1 VNAGAAKSMIAAH
14 NEKRSERKKVS
25 LTELSD
31 RTGRTEKQQREHH
44 HSARD
49 KVKEAEEVKK
59 Q

>member
-1 VNAGAAKSMIAAH
+1 MGFGSIIACD
-14 NEKRSERKKVS
+14 EGGLPLSDTEREY
-25 LTELSD
+25 LD